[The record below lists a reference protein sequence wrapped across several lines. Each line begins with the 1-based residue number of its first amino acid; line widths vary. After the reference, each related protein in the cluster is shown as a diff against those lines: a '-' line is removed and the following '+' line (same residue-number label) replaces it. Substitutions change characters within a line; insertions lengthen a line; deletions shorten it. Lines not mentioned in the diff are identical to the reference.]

1 MTFTS
6 EQKLLDHIFYLKK
19 KYYLIGIKAEF
30 EAEGSSHHD
39 IFLLRSIT
47 NKANTKLYVKI
58 GGVEAINDIKF
69 LTSINVDG
77 IIAPMVESRF
87 AASKFLSFMNKNI
100 INKKQNLTINIES
113 KNAIENIYE
122 IYSAIK
128 NKINDITIGRTDLA
142 SSYFNENIYPN
153 SNFITKKIIEI
164 SKIFKKNKINIAV
177 GGGIDKATIKLYSQN
192 NLIKKSVDK
201 IETRKVILS
210 TKKFLNTKKALDAA
224 LKFEELYILMKNEM
238 NEFNNKSDLSRLSIL
253 RTRK

>member
-1 MTFTS
+1 MSFIS
-6 EQKLLDHIFYLKK
+6 EQKLLNHILFLKK
-19 KYYLIGIKAEF
+19 KYSLIGIKAEF
-30 EAEGSSHHD
+30 EAEGSSHND

-47 NKANTKLYVKI
+47 NKTNTKLYVKI

-69 LTSINVDG
+69 LTNINVDG
-77 IIAPMVESRF
+77 IIAQMVESRF
-87 AASKFLSFMNKNI
+87 AASKFLSFINKNI
-100 INKKQNLTINIES
+100 INKKLNLTINIES

-122 IYSAIK
+122 IYSTIK
-128 NKINDITIGRTDLA
+128 NQINDITIGRTDLA
-142 SSYFNENIYPN
+142 ASYFNKNIFPN

-164 SKIFKKNKINIAV
+164 SKIFKKDKIRVAV
-177 GGGIDKATIKLYSQN
+177 GGSIDKTTIKLYSQN
-192 NLIKKSVDK
+192 SLIKKSVDK
-201 IETRKVILS
+201 IETRKVILP